1 MRFPQIGFIAASLAA
16 LAFVAP
22 AQAELL
28 VTIDKAAQQMTV
40 TQDGEQLYVW
50 PVSSGGTGYDTPN
63 GEWKPFRMEK
73 DHFSREWDDAPMP
86 NSIFFTMEGHAIH
99 GTFDT
104 KNLGKPVSHGCVRLS
119 RANSEIL
126 WGLVKKNK
134 MANTKVVLTGEIP
147 GGPGTPVARKPSP
160 RPQQQ
165 QAQDYERYYST
176 DDEYDDYV
184 AQQQRRQRTVR
195 GWRED
200 AYGNRYYYYREA
212 PPPPPVERRYYRAG
226 SNNGFFSL
234 FGD

>member
-1 MRFPQIGFIAASLAA
+1 MRLHKLCLIAASFAA
-16 LAFVAP
+16 LALSVP

-28 VTIDKAAQQMTV
+28 ITIDKAAQQMTV

-50 PVSSGGTGYDTPN
+50 PVSSGGAGYDTPN

-147 GGPGTPVARKPSP
+147 GGAGVPVARKPSP

-165 QAQDYERYYST
+165 QAQDDERYYTT
-176 DDEYDDYV
+176 DDEYGDYV
-184 AQQQRRQRTVR
+184 AQQRQRAMRTR
-195 GWRED
+195 GYD
-200 AYGNRYYYYREA
+200 NSGRYYYYYRDQPA
-212 PPPPPVERRYYRAG
+212 PAPVERRYYRAG
-226 SNNGFFSL
+226 SNNPPPSFFP
-234 FGD
+234 FGW

>member
-1 MRFPQIGFIAASLAA
+1 MRLRHFRLLAASLAA
-16 LAFVAP
+16 LALSVP
-22 AQAELL
+22 ARAELL
-28 VTIDKAAQQMTV
+28 IAIDKATQQMTV
-40 TQDGEQLYVW
+40 TQDGEQLHVW
-50 PVSSGGTGYDTPN
+50 PVSSGGAGYDTPN

-99 GTFDT
+99 GTFDA

-119 RANSEIL
+119 RANSEVL
-126 WGLVKKNK
+126 WGLVRKNK

-147 GGPGTPVARKPSP
+147 GGAGTPVARKPSP
-160 RPQQQ
+160 RQQQ
-165 QAQDYERYYST
+165 QAQDYQRYYST

-184 AQQQRRQRTVR
+184 AQQQQRRQRTVR

-212 PPPPPVERRYYRAG
+212 PLPPPVERRYYRAG